1 LDEDIAAK
9 LRTEA
14 RRSGKSF
21 RSVVNETLRRGLLAR
36 KVSARSKVSLP
47 QFALGLRAGIDLD
60 NAELLLSDLSRS

>member
-1 LDEDIAAK
+1 
-9 LRTEA
+9 
-14 RRSGKSF
+14 
-21 RSVVNETLRRGLLAR
+21 VNETLRRGLLAR